1 MATNN
6 CTNCGCT
13 KPKCG
18 CQDTMLT
25 TPAPCPTPVGCPDP
39 EPCSEVFDA
48 QCVIYTGDSILCAQD
63 VVVTTSSNVAD
74 ALNDIVDYICQ
85 ELPVNVTLTDAGTG
99 THQSL
104 VNDGTGPTLAV
115 KGLKAGTGISV
126 SSTSTDITVTNS
138 NPDQT
143 VVLNNGAGI
152 STSGTYPNFTITNS
166 APDLIVALTAGTGI
180 DITGAYPNFT
190 IINDAPNVDQ
200 NLWATFA
207 ATTGSTTADTLTDT
221 LTVIGTGG
229 ITTSITGDTL
239 TIDGS
244 GVVSNQFNYEIGQYV
259 ASEGGVIAYRWLS
272 TTAFGTP
279 QSGTTQ
285 NYLVVDTN
293 DLGTGAFA
301 TLNVNIPGVGSTWDG
316 NSNTTGLMSAGAGSG
331 IVVGTAAE
339 LCDFSTNNGKSDW
352 YLPAIDELSK
362 IFQNRWDIAQGII
375 VAAGTQFGYLSYWS
389 STQEDVVFPA
399 NTAYAYSFTVGG
411 TSTEPKA
418 LTFGVRAVRRFSI

>member
-138 NPDQT
+138 
-143 VVLNNGAGI
+143 
-152 STSGTYPNFTITNS
+152 

-207 ATTGSTTADTLTDT
+207 ATTGSTTADTTTDT
-221 LTVIGTGG
+221 LTVVGTGG
-229 ITTSITGDTL
+229 IATSISGDTL

-244 GVVSNQFNYEIGQYV
+244 GITSQFAYEIGQYV
-259 ASEGGVIAYRWLS
+259 AAEGGVIANRWLS
-272 TTAFGTP
+272 TTAGGVPENGTV
-279 QSGTTQ
+279 Q
-285 NYLVVDTN
+285 NYLVIDVVNLASSFTA
-293 DLGTGAFA
+293 TGAYWS
-301 TLNVNIPGVGSTWDG
+301 TLSVFTGINNPYDG
-316 NSNTTGLMSAGAGSG
+316 QANTAALIALGPPAG
-331 IVVGTAAE
+331 ITPGTAAE
-339 LCDFSTNNGKSDW
+339 ICYSSTNAGKSDW
-352 YLPAIDELSK
+352 YLPAIHELSGMQSNLLF
-362 IFQNRWDIAQGII
+362 INQGLT
-375 VAAGTQFGYLSYWS
+375 VAGGTLINFDDNIHWS
-389 STQEDVVFPA
+389 STENSTPGFAHSYCFYCNDLF
-399 NTAYAYSFTVGG
+399 FVGNKT
-411 TSTEPKA
+411 TSQST
-418 LTFGVRAVRRFSI
+418 VRAMRKFSI